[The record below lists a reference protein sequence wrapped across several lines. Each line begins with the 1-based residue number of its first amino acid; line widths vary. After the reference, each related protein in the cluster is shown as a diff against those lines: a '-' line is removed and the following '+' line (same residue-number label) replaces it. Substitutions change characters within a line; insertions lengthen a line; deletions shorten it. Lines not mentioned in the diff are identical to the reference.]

1 MLYYTVKD
9 LQEMMGISKNTAYK
23 MADVDGVACMRLGG
37 KLLFDKEAFDK
48 WRRQHIN
55 KVVDIK

>member
-1 MLYYTVKD
+1 VKD
-9 LQEMMGISKNTAYK
+9 LQEMMGISRNTAYK
-23 MADVDGVACMRLGG
+23 MADVDGVACMKLGG